1 MSALGLVDAFG
12 HVSAREGAAML
23 ITPAVPLSGVTR
35 DDLVTVPL
43 DATRLPPGAPAES
56 WLHLRVYA
64 ARPDVAAVARAQP
77 PDVFAVAAV
86 ADRVRPL
93 HGQGAWVGRSV
104 PVHADAR
111 LLRSRDLADAAVRT
125 LGRGDA
131 VAARQWRVHRL
142 GCTGDGGDTH
152 VAAVRDMPGLA
163 GRRCRRIGA
172 GPQPRRDLLLAGR
185 AARTAPTAVAAL
197 AC

>member
-1 MSALGLVDAFG
+1 MTGDGQEILKAGLRDELAESGHVMSALGLVDAFG

-93 HGQGAWVGRSV
+93 HGQGA
-104 PVHADAR
+104 
-111 LLRSRDLADAAVRT
+111 
-125 LGRGDA
+125 
-131 VAARQWRVHRL
+131 
-142 GCTGDGGDTH
+142 
-152 VAAVRDMPGLA
+152 
-163 GRRCRRIGA
+163 
-172 GPQPRRDLLLAGR
+172 
-185 AARTAPTAVAAL
+185 
-197 AC
+197 